1 MHHRM
6 LSHFLMSAVP
16 RGDFHG
22 ARLCRDS
29 PFAAVPTPP
38 VPLLFHLLLEALRTF
53 RFSGMSAPAISVS
66 LQVISRDSVT
76 KATPAI
82 ETRPPAPAI
91 IKSHKA
97 WIGVA
102 GAVVTARI
110 EHWSRVPH
118 GHMAWA
124 PTLQSP
130 PVKILLRDGQEGLL
144 TLCRV
149 NPDRID

>member
-1 MHHRM
+1 
-6 LSHFLMSAVP
+6 MSAVP

-29 PFAAVPTPP
+29 PFVPVPTPL
-38 VPLLFHLLLEALRTF
+38 VPLLFHLEALRAF
-53 RFSGMSAPAISVS
+53 RFSGTPAPAISVS

-82 ETRPPAPAI
+82 ETRTPAPAI

-130 PVKILLRDGQEGLL
+130 PVKIMLRDGQEDLL
-144 TLCRV
+144 ALCRV
-149 NPDRID
+149 NSDRLD